1 MALMVALTRSISFMG
16 ECLNNAVHKNSIIE
30 ASKTR
35 KPASFGYIAEIL
47 FARCRINEVDSIW
60 WL

>member
-1 MALMVALTRSISFMG
+1 MITLKRSISVMG
-16 ECLNNAVHKNSIIE
+16 ECLINAVHKNSIVE

-35 KPASFGYIAEIL
+35 NPANFGYIAKIL
-47 FARCRINEVDSIW
+47 FARCRINEVGSIW